1 MAGNWTSQ
9 PYRGLHGSLEEAP
22 KEASPEGIAKKRKE
36 VASKAVAPPKPK
48 EEPKEKPKPSVLAQG
63 GRKKLWDPTK
73 ESESKSIIIPP
84 DEVAIPP
91 DYQPE
96 DWEDTLIERTI
107 LDASKKQNWL
117 PKTEAAVKE
126 AATALASQLDMPV
139 SDLKLYGTS
148 GGEFGHDDG
157 VPRQTYF
164 DTPDGEGGYHGWEVV
179 PDGNGGYSIYEA
191 DRGD

>member
-1 MAGNWTSQ
+1 MGGNWISQ
-9 PYRGLHGSLEEAP
+9 PYQGLHGSPEEEP
-22 KEASPEGIAKKRKE
+22 REASPEGIAKKRAE

-48 EEPKEKPKPSVLAQG
+48 EKPEPSVLAQG

-73 ESESKSIIIPP
+73 DSESKSILIPHE
-84 DEVAIPP
+84 DVALTPGT
-91 DYQPE
+91 QPE
-96 DWEDTLIERTI
+96 GWEDTLLEQTI
-107 LDASKKQNWL
+107 KHASEKQGWL
-117 PKTEAAVKE
+117 MKTEAAVKD
-126 AATALASQLDMPV
+126 AATVLASQLDIPV
-139 SDLKLYGTS
+139 GDLKLYGTS

-157 VPRQTYF
+157 IPRQTYF